1 MTTPTIA
8 GMRFEL
14 EEDEALAMA
23 EGGSSSVI
31 AIRKRI
37 YS

>member
-1 MTTPTIA
+1 MTNPTIE